1 MFSSIGSRSKFNDL
15 NNFFFFFFQLY
26 AVEILKK
33 LKLHDMVFSRE
44 YRIKYN
50 IIIKAAML
58 TNVMTKRKH
67 EASF

>member
-1 MFSSIGSRSKFNDL
+1 MISII
-15 NNFFFFFFQLY
+15 FFFQLY

-33 LKLHDMVFSRE
+33 LKLHDMVFSRG